1 MINKRIAHSFAYILM
16 LKNDVRLA
24 ARQTNISVQSH
35 KSSVLKMVKKF
46 LPGLY
51 PVTGRSDLDGLLSK
65 GDGLRLQLCLQ
76 HSFCDCER

>member
-1 MINKRIAHSFAYILM
+1 M

-24 ARQTNISVQSH
+24 AHQTNISVQSR

-51 PVTGRSDLDGLLSK
+51 PVIGRSDLDGLLSK
-65 GDGLRLQLCLQ
+65 RMGSDSSCVFGIP
-76 HSFCDCER
+76 SVTANSNCDEMEGCA